1 LKVNYECVIDTM
13 RIRTDILHI
22 HPHFHKRPRYD
33 YVLLRISAQ
42 QHIFAQ
48 LLHVFSTRF
57 EQETYH
63 LALILPMDKNIPVLN
78 RRRDTDLRFTRVRSR
93 PRSEAIVI
101 NTTMIVR
108 GALLAPAFGSDTNDE
123 YIVMEVVDDDLWYRV
138 RTDQIKLA
146 YNVNL
151 NN

>member
-1 LKVNYECVIDTM
+1 LKVNYECAVDTI

-22 HPHFHKRPRYD
+22 HPHFRGHPRYD
-33 YVLLRISAQ
+33 HVLLRLSAQ
-42 QHIFAQ
+42 QYIFAQ

-57 EQETYH
+57 EQDTYH
-63 LALILPMDKNIPVLN
+63 LALVLPMDRSIPMLN
-78 RRRDTDLRFTRVRSR
+78 RRRDTDLRFTRVCSR
-93 PRSEAIVI
+93 PRSEATVI

-108 GALLAPAFGSDTNDE
+108 GALLAPAFGSNTNGE
-123 YIVMEVVDDDLWYRV
+123 YIVMEVVDDDLWYRL
-138 RTDQIKLA
+138 RTQQVKLV